1 MRLSRLAVL
10 LPALFAA
17 QLSLAQPSTN
27 APTTTVDNR
36 TIISL
41 AADAYREV
49 QQDRVILS
57 LSKEMRGPDAKVLA
71 DEVNKAI
78 NAVLE
83 AGKGNDKLNLKT
95 GSYNLWSQQEYD
107 DSGKPTG
114 KAIYVVTGEVIVSTE
129 AMAEA
134 TSFIGQVSDH
144 MNLSNI
150 NFEMTLETRRKV
162 EDEIRAEAI
171 QTFQQ
176 KARAVSR
183 EFGFDNYDIKY
194 VQLHDSS
201 VNNAPTPRFRGAK
214 AEAVRSM
221 DFAGPELSAG
231 KERVSITLTGEIAL
245 Y

>member
-57 LSKEMRGPDAKVLA
+57 LSKEMRGPEAKVLA

-114 KAIYVVTGEVIVSTE
+114 KAIYVVTG
-129 AMAEA
+129 
-134 TSFIGQVSDH
+134 
-144 MNLSNI
+144 
-150 NFEMTLETRRKV
+150 
-162 EDEIRAEAI
+162 
-171 QTFQQ
+171 
-176 KARAVSR
+176 
-183 EFGFDNYDIKY
+183 
-194 VQLHDSS
+194 
-201 VNNAPTPRFRGAK
+201 
-214 AEAVRSM
+214 
-221 DFAGPELSAG
+221 
-231 KERVSITLTGEIAL
+231 
-245 Y
+245 

>member
-17 QLSLAQPSTN
+17 QLSLAQPSTK
-27 APTTTVDNR
+27 APTATVDNR

-57 LSKEMRGPDAKVLA
+57 LSKEMRGPEAKVLA
-71 DEVNKAI
+71 EQVNKAI

-107 DSGKPTG
+107 DTGKPTG

-201 VNNAPTPRFRGAK
+201 VNNAPTPHFRGAK

-221 DFAGPELSAG
+221 DFAVPELSAG

>member
-162 EDEIRAEAI
+162 EDEIRAEAT

-201 VNNAPTPRFRGAK
+201 VNNAPTPRFMGAK